1 MNTTRLIAAIA
12 ITFAASGAAMAQQAT
27 YDYPQ
32 VVTSQVTRAEVL
44 AQLQAARA
52 DGSLIVNEA
61 SVGTTPSF
69 MAQRSRPLVRA
80 EAVLALKSGLVN
92 ALTAEPHGFT
102 VAAAPVDVAIAL
114 ASK

>member
-12 ITFAASGAAMAQQAT
+12 FTFAASGAAMAQEAT

-32 VVTSQVTRAEVL
+32 VVKSQVTRAEVL

-52 DGSLIVNEA
+52 DGSLTVNEA
-61 SVGTTPSF
+61 TVGATPSF
-69 MAQRSRPLVRA
+69 MAQRSRPVVRA
-80 EAVLALKSGLVN
+80 EAVLALKSGWAH
-92 ALTAEPHGFT
+92 ALTAEPHAFT
-102 VAAAPVDVAIAL
+102 VAAAPVDVAVSL